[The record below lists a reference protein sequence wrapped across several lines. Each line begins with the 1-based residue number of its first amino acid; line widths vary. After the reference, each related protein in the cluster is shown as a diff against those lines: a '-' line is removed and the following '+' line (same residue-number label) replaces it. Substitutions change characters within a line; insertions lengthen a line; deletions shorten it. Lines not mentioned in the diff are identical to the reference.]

1 MRWQSRDMR
10 IGMIVESMRQESRE
24 SKYKRDKRLRRTR
37 DLRQETRDTRI
48 AILDESMRQESRES
62 KYNRETRD
70 DRSEY
75 ETRDERK

>member
-10 IGMIVESMRQESRE
+10 IGMI
-24 SKYKRDKRLRRTR
+24 
-37 DLRQETRDTRI
+37 
-48 AILDESMRQESRES
+48 DESMRQEARES

-75 ETRDERK
+75 ETRNERK